1 MKGSERHIYVTGD
14 THGSQAAIKELI
26 DFMEQMRKA
35 EDNSDQRHSEET
47 REDEHITC
55 EPKDPDILIITG
67 DFGAGL
73 FDDEHRSEKS
83 FFDEIAEK
91 EILIL
96 FCDGNHENHD
106 ELNALP
112 VKEWCGGKV
121 HMLRPNIIHLMRGEV
136 YIIDGETIFA
146 FGGGYSMD
154 LGFNP
159 FRVPGVAYWKEEMP
173 SEEEYENG
181 RINLQ
186 KAGCKI
192 DYVITHTFPVDSKGM
207 LGGIK
212 DLPEERPLTYYLQH
226 DVFDALSDQESFVKE
241 PAYKRWYFGHLHIDK
256 EIWRRQYAVL
266 KYVRDLRTGEIVFT
280 RTKFAGA

>member
-1 MKGSERHIYVTGD
+1 MEYLNKFQYMYKKVSSSLCSSINNFIRDKERDGMPYTIDDIRRYMERGFNVMKSKYSFVTDEMLDKCISFVVKELDDREGLYFLKNNKMNENNMKRK
-14 THGSQAAIKELI
+14 AIKINE
-26 DFMEQMRKA
+26 
-35 EDNSDQRHSEET
+35 SDLHRMIKRSVSRILNEIYKSEEP
-47 REDEHITC
+47 ELYYILHGDEFI
-55 EPKDPDILIITG
+55 
-67 DFGAGL
+67 
-73 FDDEHRSEKS
+73 DD
-83 FFDEIAEK
+83 
-91 EILIL
+91 
-96 FCDGNHENHD
+96 
-106 ELNALP
+106 
-112 VKEWCGGKV
+112 
-121 HMLRPNIIHLMRGEV
+121 LM
-136 YIIDGETIFA
+136 
-146 FGGGYSMD
+146 
-154 LGFNP
+154 
-159 FRVPGVAYWKEEMP
+159 

-241 PAYKRWYFGHLHIDK
+241 PAYKHWYFGHLHIDK